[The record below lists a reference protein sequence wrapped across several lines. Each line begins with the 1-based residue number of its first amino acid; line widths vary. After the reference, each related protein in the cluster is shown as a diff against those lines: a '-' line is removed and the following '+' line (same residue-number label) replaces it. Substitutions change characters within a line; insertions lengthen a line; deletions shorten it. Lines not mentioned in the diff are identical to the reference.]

1 MSSIEKTLKM
11 VLKPPRTRS
20 RTKILPQT
28 ENITEECPGTT
39 VNLAPVEAAEPVTG
53 LASEESRDTD
63 NNCLRTIFFLTMFKK
78 IFLI

>member
-39 VNLAPVEAAEPVTG
+39 VNLAPVEA
-53 LASEESRDTD
+53 SEESRDTG

-78 IFLI
+78 NVLI